1 MESSPV
7 GGQDGTGVS
16 EEPNTPGEA
25 GPRESRL
32 SRFLARRW
40 AVPLVI
46 AGAVA
51 IFTLACLTP
60 DLIARWQL
68 ARERDAIRAR
78 GEPATL
84 AELAPEMPPDHD
96 NAAVLLVET
105 FKLMDA
111 ASASEPA
118 DWMDFL
124 FEEGHPHRADAA
136 AAVKLH
142 AKAMAVAREALKR
155 PRCVFDLD
163 YTKGPHLELPHLSE
177 LRHLARIF
185 AAEAIL
191 NALNGQETKAVDGIH
206 HVLLLV
212 GALDEEPLTCSKHVA
227 VSILGF
233 GVESLNEVEAAT
245 DLSDEN
251 RDLLVRDLRRLD
263 FEAAVTQS
271 LVYERAFLQDVKPSD
286 LVYTRNW
293 LERRYVEFRAGL
305 SSAERLRVLRLMGE
319 AIEASRLPPWEAR
332 PAATERYGQVG
343 KIMDWDHLGA
353 PASSADAWM
362 CWYGPFVRAMAA
374 RDAAVIGLSCGLFR
388 SAKGRYPAALDELSP
403 EFLDKLPPDPFTG
416 KPFRYQL
423 REDGASFIVYSV
435 GENLKDDGGVKDPA
449 AQKDDISWEGK
460 E

>member
-1 MESSPV
+1 MVNPV
-7 GGQDGTGVS
+7 K
-16 EEPNTPGEA
+16 GEA
-25 GPRESRL
+25 GSVEGEAELKESRL

-51 IFTLACLTP
+51 IVTLACLTP
-60 DLIARWQL
+60 DLFARWQL

-78 GEPATL
+78 GEPAAL
-84 AELAPEMPPDHD
+84 AELAPEMPPDDD
-96 NAAVLLVET
+96 NAAVLLVQA

-118 DWMDFL
+118 DWTEFFRADDDA
-124 FEEGHPHRADAA
+124 HRADAA

-142 AKAMAVAREALKR
+142 AKAMALAREALKR

-163 YTKGPHLELPHLSE
+163 YEKGPHLELPHLSK
-177 LRHLARIF
+177 LRHLARLF

-191 NALNGQETKAVDGIH
+191 NALNARETKAADGIH

-212 GALDEEPLTCSKHVA
+212 GALDEEPLAISKLVA
-227 VSILGF
+227 VSILGR
-233 GVESLNEVEAAT
+233 GVESLKEVEEVA

-251 RDLLVRDLRRLD
+251 RDLLLRDLRSLD

-271 LVYERAFLQDVKPSD
+271 LVEERVFLLSVKPSD

-293 LERRYVEFRAGL
+293 LERGHVEFRAGL
-305 SSAERLRVLRLMGE
+305 SLAERLRVLRLMS
-319 AIEASRLPPWEAR
+319 ATIAASRLPPWEAR
-332 PAATERYGQVG
+332 PVARERYAQVG
-343 KIMDWDHLGA
+343 QIMDWDHLGV
-353 PASSADAWM
+353 PATVKDAWKFRFS
-362 CWYGPFVRAMAA
+362 PFVRAMAA
-374 RDAAVIGLSCGLFR
+374 RDAAVIGLSCELFR
-388 SAKGRYPAALDELSP
+388 SARGRCPATLDELSP

-416 KPFRYQL
+416 KPFNYEL
-423 REDGASFIVYSV
+423 REDGTSFIVYSV
-435 GENLKDDGGVKDPA
+435 GSNLADDGGVRDIAKG
-449 AQKDDISWEGK
+449 KYDISWEGK